1 VPRGRLPRERDA
13 WAPHTQTHHTNAR
26 CAAMMIRPYKPRDS
40 ARSAL
45 LTAVRVADVRR
56 SGLAV
61 HPRRVLTTYTALRRD
76 SAMPGPLTPRS
87 YLIYLLTCDKIDRI
101 SYLSYL
107 SYLASARKSSLHAA
121 PFPARLTVWGF
132 RVSEGIHDAP
142 NSIGHGPR

>member
-1 VPRGRLPRERDA
+1 MTRVYYAMCPGAGCRERDA

-45 LTAVRVADVRR
+45 LAAVRVADVRR

-61 HPRRVLTTYTALRRD
+61 HPRREGTTYTALRRD

-87 YLIYLLTCDKIDRI
+87 YLIYLLSCDKIDTIGSIPTLRSGRYPSGVHGKARI
-101 SYLSYL
+101 VGYVLQS
-107 SYLASARKSSLHAA
+107 AA
-121 PFPARLTVWGF
+121 PT
-132 RVSEGIHDAP
+132 
-142 NSIGHGPR
+142 GPSP